1 MLCVYPDSAA
11 FPCAEVSG
19 PSVNVYFTGE
29 IWEIPEGGNLGP
41 ECDGEMS

>member
-11 FPCAEVSG
+11 FPFAEVSG

-41 ECDGEMS
+41 ECDGETS